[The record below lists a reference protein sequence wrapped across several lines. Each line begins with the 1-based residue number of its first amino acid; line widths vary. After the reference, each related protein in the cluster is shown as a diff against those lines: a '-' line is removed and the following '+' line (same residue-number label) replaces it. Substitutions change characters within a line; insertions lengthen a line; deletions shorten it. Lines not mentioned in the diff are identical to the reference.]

1 MLKVMLKFHLTES
14 KIKGLLPSTTMVG
27 ISIPNER
34 SYRQRSENQEGTSES
49 DHFVS
54 DEESHLLS
62 KQRKE
67 LQCLDSEIGQDAQL
81 THFWERKCSENKS
94 RSSVAQLRTFVCN
107 ISFSFLC
114 KQEQGN

>member
-27 ISIPNER
+27 ISIPNEK
-34 SYRQRSENQEGTSES
+34 
-49 DHFVS
+49 
-54 DEESHLLS
+54 SHLLS